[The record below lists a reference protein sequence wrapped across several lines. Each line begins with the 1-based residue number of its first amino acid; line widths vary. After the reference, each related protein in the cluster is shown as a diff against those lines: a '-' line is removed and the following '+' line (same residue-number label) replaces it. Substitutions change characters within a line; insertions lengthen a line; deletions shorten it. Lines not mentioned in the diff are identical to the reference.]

1 MTNPLNFDNKLI
13 IITGGAKGV
22 GRGIS
27 EAFLNAG
34 ANIAICGR
42 SRPDTLPE
50 RLGRRTFYRNVDV
63 RDADAVTAFVEDVK
77 AEFGRIDV
85 LINNAGGTPYAE
97 AATAS
102 PRYSA
107 SIVNLN
113 LLAPLYFAQACNA
126 VMQSQESGGSIIN
139 IASVSG
145 TRPSPGTAAY
155 GAAKAGLLNLST
167 SLAVEWAPKVRCN
180 SIIGGLIQT
189 EQSHQHYG
197 DDEGIAAVSSTI
209 PLGRMAQPNNIADA
223 CLFLASELASY
234 ISGAALTVHGGGEK
248 PAFLGAANV
257 AQ

>member
-1 MTNPLNFDNKLI
+1 MTNRLNFDNKVVV
-13 IITGGAKGV
+13 ITGGAKGV

-27 EAFLNAG
+27 EAFLDAG
-34 ANIAICGR
+34 ADIAICGR
-42 SRPDTLPE
+42 TTPESLPE
-50 RLGRRTFYRNVDV
+50 RAGRRTFFRNIDV
-63 RDADAVTAFVEDVK
+63 RDAEAVSAFVAEVAD
-77 AEFGRIDV
+77 EFGRIDV
-85 LINNAGGTPYAE
+85 LINNAGGTPYAD

-126 VMQSQESGGSIIN
+126 VMQTQDSGGSIVN

-155 GAAKAGLLNLST
+155 GAAKAGLLNLTT

-197 DDEGIAAVSSTI
+197 DAAGIAAVSNTI
-209 PLGRMAQPNNIADA
+209 PLGRMAQPRNIADA
-223 CLFLASELASY
+223 CLFLASELAEY

-248 PAFLGAANV
+248 PAFLGAAN
-257 AQ
+257 ADT